1 VYDEFLIVMEE
12 KLKKEMLTAE
22 SVLDDLRREFKRV
35 DCNNNRRLTLA
46 QLGQVF
52 INLNISLE

>member
-1 VYDEFLIVMEE
+1 MEE